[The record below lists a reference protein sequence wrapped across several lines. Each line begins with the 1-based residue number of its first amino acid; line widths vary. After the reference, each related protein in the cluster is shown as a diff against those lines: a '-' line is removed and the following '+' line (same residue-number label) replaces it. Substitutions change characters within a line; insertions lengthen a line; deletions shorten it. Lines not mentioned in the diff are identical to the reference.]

1 MELQAEG
8 PSPVTL
14 LIVLILGVGILLIY
28 AAVKGENPKDVVLR
42 ALGR

>member
-1 MELQAEG
+1 
-8 PSPVTL
+8 VTL
-14 LIVLILGVGILLIY
+14 LVVLLLGVGILLIY